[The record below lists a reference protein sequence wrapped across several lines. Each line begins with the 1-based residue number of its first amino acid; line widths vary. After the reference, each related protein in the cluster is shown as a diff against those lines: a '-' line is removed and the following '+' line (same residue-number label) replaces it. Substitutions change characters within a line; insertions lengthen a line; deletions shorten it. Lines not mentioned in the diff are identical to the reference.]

1 MLKLQASDG
10 VIRRVLFAESSP
22 ILCQNREGEGR
33 VGGLI
38 NRAFF
43 RYLGFRLR
51 TVEGGTRDSARA
63 RARRGFTRRPL
74 RTITES
80 ASEDIAPKSEAS
92 HE

>member
-51 TVEGGTRDSARA
+51 TVEGGAYSNGHARA
-63 RARRGFTRRPL
+63 SRFFTRQPWQAIVAAVGL
-74 RTITES
+74 
-80 ASEDIAPKSEAS
+80 
-92 HE
+92 HQ